1 MKWGWCTFVA
11 FNIYKVMD
19 YRYIAPEMEVLD
31 IAALQVLCQSQ
42 SEQSGTVES
51 VDRLEFDW

>member
-1 MKWGWCTFVA
+1 
-11 FNIYKVMD
+11 MD